1 MGGGGSRPA
10 PAPTVVEEPPP
21 AGSGQS
27 SIIYPNRAGTP
38 RLDGLTRS
46 MANECNNCILRVTS
60 GTTSSSVK
68 LSREFGEV
76 TDMQC
81 QRYKDDRKRVT
92 DKKMSFQD
100 FLGNLKA
107 GRYMKDLSNGHC
119 EQITVNEENEK
130 KMTKIEDVTDD
141 KLQSVRIQKVS
152 SGGFSS
158 DTKIKLT
165 PSIPFKLTFQG
176 QEIEVKTMTVY
187 HPCPLRIEGVQPDAV
202 FSLNDPSFEDGNG
215 YVILIPL
222 AAKNTADPS
231 IGFFDKILPQI
242 SALKVPEAT
251 GQYMTHN
258 VPTGTDWSLAKV
270 FSANAG
276 NGESFE
282 VKNGYYEWKGMPAL
296 ERVKNES
303 VNYQTIGGGG
313 LFNLPGMRIPS
324 GSTITYSWKESGKPA
339 PRYIMLDTPVAISG
353 SSLSSITQT
362 LPVTPSTDGI
372 HAVLYNSDPF
382 QRGIVHK
389 LGPPNC
395 TTRETFADMNG
406 VKEEFCDS
414 WTTWAQDTKPQG
426 YTTQQIFALI
436 FNVLVFIAMGVGA
449 YLALAAVLRLY
460 DVELSNVSTGLGKI
474 TAVVFKTLKQK
485 AGDMKGMGGLGGLGG
500 LSGLVALSKGKLPN
514 TDAIAAV
521 EAAKDKAEA
530 AAAEVKKKAEEEA
543 AAKAAAIKEEAKAAS
558 DKAAKD
564 NAAKALAAVKEATE
578 AKKAAAAEKAA
589 ADAEAADAAKAK
601 AAKDKADADATAKAA
616 ADAAKAKAAKDKADA
631 DATAKAAADAKAAK
645 DKADADAKAAKDKA
659 DAEAKAAADAKAA
672 AEAKAA
678 KDKAD
683 AEAAAKL
690 NEARAKSAEVPKPV
704 PVTPPSTPKW
714 KKNQYTNM
722 DYLKQRGLKGGKPK
736 RGRGRVGST
745 RRAGY

>member
-296 ERVKNES
+296 ERVKSDIYNAWT
-303 VNYQTIGGGG
+303 NQ
-313 LFNLPGMRIPS
+313 
-324 GSTITYSWKESGKPA
+324 STITYSWKESGKPA

-395 TTRETFADMNG
+395 STMTRETFADMNG

-460 DVELSNVSTGLGKI
+460 DIELKNVSAGLGKI
-474 TAVVFKTLKQK
+474 TAVVFKSLRQK
-485 AGDMKGMGGLGGLGG
+485 AGEMKGMGSGFGGLGGL
-500 LSGLVALSKGKLPN
+500 LALSKGKVPPQMLQQANQN
-514 TDAIAAV
+514 TGIPDVKSITPEQIAKIQQANP
-521 EAAKDKAEA
+521 D
-530 AAAEVKKKAEEEA
+530 
-543 AAKAAAIKEEAKAAS
+543 AKAAA
-558 DKAAKD
+558 DKAAKE
-564 NAAKALAAVKEATE
+564 AAEKVAKEAAE
-578 AKKAAAAEKAA
+578 KVAAEKVAAEKVAAEKVAAEKAA
-589 ADAEAADAAKAK
+589 ADAQT
-601 AAKDKADADATAKAA
+601 AKDKAAAEKVAADKAAKEAADKKKRDEQLAQVASDTKQRNEANAAKAA
-616 ADAAKAKAAKDKADA
+616 AE
-631 DATAKAAADAKAAK
+631 AKAAK
-645 DKADADAKAAKDKA
+645 DKADADAKAAAQAAKDKA
-659 DAEAKAAADAKAA
+659 DADAKAA

-690 NEARAKSAEVPKPV
+690 NEARAKSAEVPKPI
-704 PVTPPSTPKW
+704 PVTPPKGKKW
-714 KKNQYTNM
+714 EYKD
-722 DYLKQRGLKGGKPK
+722 DYLTQRGLKKNNKGGKPK